1 MLFRNLAMIDGLAN
15 EELNYWL
22 NRAHTQEGLL
32 HIAELLS
39 EVAISDGPIEQF
51 PPFKDDDFVIELD
64 TELGNLVLSFALG
77 EQPFAALTEII
88 D

>member
-1 MLFRNLAMIDGLAN
+1 MLFRNLAIIDGLAN

-22 NRAHTQEGLL
+22 HRAHTEEALL
-32 HIAELLS
+32 QIAELLS
-39 EVAISDGPIEQF
+39 EVAISDGPLQEF
-51 PPFKDDDFVIELD
+51 PPFKDDDWIVELD

-77 EQPFAALTEII
+77 DEPFAALTEII